1 MLSTLDVARSA
12 GLELRQ
18 RGGKHWACCPFH
30 NERTPS
36 FAVYPDGRGW
46 YCFSCHRGGDAA
58 ALYQQLY
65 GVSIRDALRV
75 VGKDEAT
82 LAPVRS
88 AGEELRRKV
97 ERWRDARWDAACREL
112 HASNAALEEHTH
124 DDAALWDA
132 VERREQASW
141 TLDTLEQA
149 SPRELLA
156 AMTNERETPA
166 DERNLGRTGA

>member
-18 RGGKHWACCPFH
+18 RGGKFWARCPFH

-58 ALYQQLY
+58 ALYQLLY
-65 GVSIRDALRV
+65 NVPIKDALRA

-82 LAPVRS
+82 FAPVRS
-88 AGEELRRKV
+88 VGEELRRKC

-112 HASNAALEEHTH
+112 HESNAALEEHTH
-124 DDAALWDA
+124 DDAALWDII
-132 VERREQASW
+132 VRRERAFL
-141 TLDTLEQA
+141 TLDTLERA
-149 SPRELLA
+149 SPRDLV
-156 AMTNERETPA
+156 AMLNDERNTPA
-166 DERNLGRTGA
+166 DERNLG